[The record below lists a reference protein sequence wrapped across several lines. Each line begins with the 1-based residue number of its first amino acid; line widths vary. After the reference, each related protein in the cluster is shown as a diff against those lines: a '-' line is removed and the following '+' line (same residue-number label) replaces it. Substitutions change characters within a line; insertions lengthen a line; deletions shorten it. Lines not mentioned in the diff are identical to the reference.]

1 MSWRAAQ
8 LRWWRRGCA
17 ITLASGSCAGTGPA
31 PVPLEA
37 IRRALPGAIQ
47 AGDRWHAAVLHVQQ
61 DTHPELGAFPAGP
74 DPQAEDVF
82 PAVQRHANRGIDG
95 RLATCPSRILTT
107 IASMNTAAWIS

>member
-1 MSWRAAQ
+1 VVEAW
-8 LRWWRRGCA
+8 LRDHPGVEVVCRDG
-17 ITLASGSCAGTGPA
+17 SGAYA
-31 PVPLEA
+31 EA

-47 AGDRWHAAVLHVQQ
+47 AGDRWHAAVLHVQR

-107 IASMNTAAWIS
+107 IASMNTAA